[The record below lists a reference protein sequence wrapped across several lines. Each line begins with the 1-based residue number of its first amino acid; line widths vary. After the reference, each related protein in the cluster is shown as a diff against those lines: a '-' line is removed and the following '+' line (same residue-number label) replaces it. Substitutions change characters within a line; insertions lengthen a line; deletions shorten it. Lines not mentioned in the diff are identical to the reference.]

1 MNEKENKNIDKD
13 KELKEEKESS
23 ELSDKDNKE
32 KKVTKKAALKEKPSD
47 IENSFEQNEKAKTSE
62 TVEKIAS
69 TDSFKHDDTSKKL
82 EVKKKNP
89 SLLKIFFTVVLAI
102 VVASV
107 IVISIL
113 KWTPLLSKLDTTVSS
128 SSNDKITTNTK
139 KNTVYEKSSLAAA
152 IENVYDSVVM
162 VQSYKNGEV
171 QSTGTGFIYKKDS
184 NYGYV
189 MTNQHVVS
197 NADKV
202 VLVLSNDEEI
212 EAKIL
217 GGDEYLDLAVMSISK
232 DKVPQVATIGSSEDM
247 KVGDTI
253 FTVGTPMGYEYRGTV
268 TSGILSGKD
277 RLVSVSVS
285 NSSSSDWVMKV
296 LQIDAAINPGN
307 SGGPLVNASGKV
319 IGINSMKLVQD
330 EIEGMGFAIPI
341 EIAMAHIDE
350 LEKGKKIEWPLLGI
364 SMANVTD
371 STLLRRNDITID
383 KSIKEG
389 TVVVEISEG
398 SGASKSDLKPGDV
411 ITKLN
416 GEKVKDTAY
425 LRYELYKN
433 KPGDTIEV
441 TYIRDGKEHTTK
453 VVLTKNND

>member
-1 MNEKENKNIDKD
+1 MNEKQEENREKD
-13 KELKEEKESS
+13 KKIKEEKDSS
-23 ELSDKDNKE
+23 KSTNKNNNEEKSLKKDSIE
-32 KKVTKKAALKEKPSD
+32 KKEIEEISKKQEVNK
-47 IENSFEQNEKAKTSE
+47 
-62 TVEKIAS
+62 TVEKQVS
-69 TDSFKHDDTSKKL
+69 TDSFKQDDTSRKV
-82 EVKKKNP
+82 ETKKKSP
-89 SLLKIFFTVVLAI
+89 SLLKLFFTVVLAI
-102 VVASV
+102 VVGSV

-113 KWTPLLSKLDTTVSS
+113 KWTPLLSKLDTEVSS

-184 NYGYV
+184 KYGYV

-197 NADKV
+197 SADKV
-202 VLVLSNDEEI
+202 VLVLSNDEEV

-341 EIAMAHIDE
+341 EIAMAHVDE

-364 SMANVTD
+364 SMANVSD
-371 STLLRRNDITID
+371 STLLRRNGITID

-453 VVLTKNND
+453 VVLTKNNN